1 MRITIVNVRKPLG
14 RSLFRSGRLYLAIT
28 RRRIRY
34 EGFKQ
39 MMRGMRDFIDRAIE
53 CFLVCFRRFRE
64 TAQFSDELQRRRL
77 DLVIGR
83 GW

>member
-1 MRITIVNVRKPLG
+1 MPITIVNVRKPLC
-14 RSLFRSGRLYLAIT
+14 RSLFRSGRFYLATT

-34 EGFKQ
+34 ERFKQ

-53 CFLVCFRRFRE
+53 CFLICFRRLRE

-77 DLVIGR
+77 DLVIRRGR
-83 GW
+83 